1 MAKLE
6 QLQKDIEALKKAINN
21 PNNTNP
27 QAKASME
34 GVLAKLEKQAKEL
47 AGSSPAGKTYKEELA
62 RQRSTG
68 DAVGEGISLSA
79 MSKAIDMN
87 KSKPAKKTI
96 SLNEFAKQT
105 GIEITHM
112 TPSPAPKKTSQQG
125 KMDKHTAMV
134 HKVQADQQKKKSV
147 PVPKADQDKPDYDCD
162 DLIAKAEAR
171 RLKAKERAKAPDKTE
186 ATKNKEKLEKV
197 FDNVKERAEN
207 EDISKAELQKL
218 IEKAEALLKML
229 KSKLASL

>member
-6 QLQKDIEALKKAINN
+6 DLQKDIEALKKAINN

-47 AGSSPAGKTYKEELA
+47 AGSSPAGKTYKDELA
-62 RQRSTG
+62 RQRATG
-68 DAVGEGISLSA
+68 EAVGEGISLSA

-96 SLNEFAKQT
+96 SLNDFAKQT

-112 TPSPAPKKTSQQG
+112 TPKTEPKTE
-125 KMDKHTAMV
+125 
-134 HKVQADQQKKKSV
+134 KKKSV

-171 RLKAKERAKAPDKTE
+171 RLKAKERAKAPEKTE

-197 FDNVKERAEN
+197 FDNVKDRAEN
-207 EDISKAELQKL
+207 EDISKTELTKL
-218 IEKAEALLKML
+218 IEKTEALLKML